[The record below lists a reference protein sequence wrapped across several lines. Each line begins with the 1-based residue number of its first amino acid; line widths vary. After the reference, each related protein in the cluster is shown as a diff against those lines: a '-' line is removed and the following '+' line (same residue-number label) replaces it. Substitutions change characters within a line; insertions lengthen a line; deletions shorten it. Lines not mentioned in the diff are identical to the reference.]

1 MTKPPGSHFC
11 SQQNAVVK
19 DKRSQC
25 PESPSLPVASP
36 GYPETENTQ
45 PKGFLSH
52 VPPNA
57 LPLLLQTAYLAII
70 SLLLQLTALCG
81 SMRPGA
87 REGGAGSSSW
97 WWSIKPQNDHIQ
109 AIVPL
114 QGSQHLTLI
123 FNCRKYNSQT
133 KTHIPDKAGQ
143 LIFQTSLMQIWAKG
157 FKFVQSDF
165 YRCLTIT
172 QLLQLLE
179 AFMFLKEQTP
189 HSLGF
194 FFKKYQSRF

>member
-1 MTKPPGSHFC
+1 M
-11 SQQNAVVK
+11 
-19 DKRSQC
+19 
-25 PESPSLPVASP
+25 VAWGQGP
-36 GYPETENTQ
+36 
-45 PKGFLSH
+45 
-52 VPPNA
+52 
-57 LPLLLQTAYLAII
+57 
-70 SLLLQLTALCG
+70 
-81 SMRPGA
+81 
-87 REGGAGSSSW
+87 GSSSW
-97 WWSIKPQNDHIQ
+97 WWSIKPQNDCMQ

-133 KTHIPDKAGQ
+133 KTHIPDKARQ

-179 AFMFLKEQTP
+179 ALMFLKEQTP

-194 FFKKYQSRF
+194 LKKISIKVLIMPSCLWLFVQCLTHESNCPPYRERNLAFVWSIPYQWCLWGGEGAGTQEVFNKSLLVACMDEISRL